1 MWSRRGPY
9 DKLESKVCHR
19 ALEVQH
25 SKINLMTQIP
35 IALMILAHIKWFAP
49 FDVKAMPK
57 PIGEVLN
64 GTFIRLFLASVAFVT
79 LFFLADR
86 AAYRRGFLS
95 ALDAKLKRLDEL
107 SILILRLSA
116 AVFLVSVWAWYQVH
130 GDAFYITPE
139 LKTTARF
146 VPWFQLALALCA
158 LFRRSLPAVGLG
170 LLVLYALA
178 LHDYGIFHLLDY
190 MIFLGLGYFF
200 TVANIKRGK
209 WRQSGFVVLYA
220 ATGIT
225 LLWAA
230 MEKFA
235 YPQWTYGVLRSHP
248 EMLLGMQAETYMVL
262 AGFLEF
268 SVAFILLG
276 AASVAGRIVAIGL
289 QGVFMLA
296 IFKFGLLDA
305 IGHLMIIAILFVLF
319 IRGATSAREILVLRE
334 KSIWMEIYFMTG
346 LYFLAFVMI
355 FIAYYGLHAVF
366 YRA

>member
-1 MWSRRGPY
+1 MSYGDP
-9 DKLESKVCHR
+9 
-19 ALEVQH
+19 
-25 SKINLMTQIP
+25 TQI
-35 IALMILAHIKWFAP
+35 ASLILHVKWFAP

-64 GTFIRLFLASVAFVT
+64 STFIKLFLASVALVFG
-79 LFFLADR
+79 FFLADR
-86 AAYRRGFLS
+86 LIYRRGLLRAF
-95 ALDAKLKRLDEL
+95 DEKLRRLDDF

-116 AVFLVSVWAWYQVH
+116 AIFFVSVWAWHLAY
-130 GDAFYITPE
+130 GNAFYITPE
-139 LKTTARF
+139 LMTSASF
-146 VPWFQLALALCA
+146 VPWLQLCLAVCA
-158 LFRRSLPAVGLG
+158 LFRPSLPVVGLG
-170 LLVLYALA
+170 IFALYGLA
-178 LHDYGIFHLLDY
+178 LRDYPVFHLLDY

-209 WRQSGFVVLYA
+209 WRQSGFVVLFA

-230 MEKFA
+230 LEKFA
-235 YPQWTYGVLRSHP
+235 YPQWTYAMLRSHS
-248 EMLLGMQAETYMVL
+248 EMLMGMQPDTYMTL

-268 SVAFILLG
+268 GLAFVLLG
-276 AASVAGRIVAIGL
+276 AASIAGRIVALSL
-289 QGVFMLA
+289 QMVFMLA
-296 IFKFGLLDA
+296 IFKFGVLDA

-319 IRGATSAREILVLRE
+319 VRGPTRAREMLVLRE
-334 KSIWMEIYFMTG
+334 KSVWTETYFMTG